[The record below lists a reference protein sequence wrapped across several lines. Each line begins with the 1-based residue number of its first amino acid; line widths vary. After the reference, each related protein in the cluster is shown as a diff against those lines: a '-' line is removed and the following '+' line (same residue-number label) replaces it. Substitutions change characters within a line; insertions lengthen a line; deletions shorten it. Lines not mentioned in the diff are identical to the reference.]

1 VLPPPER
8 EKVKTLSEALAK
20 RPQLAL
26 KIQGRFNPVAD
37 GEALKSM
44 AIRHEIAGRAGRVV
58 GPDEDAGPM
67 DVSNPL
73 VQLAIETMVAERI
86 SPDALAAAKESAA
99 KQAAVTD
106 KKAGKAAVLPPDQSR
121 ELYTALLQ
129 KLVQAHPVTDVRLN
143 ELARERAEA
152 IKQEFMTA
160 GTIDEKRLTVLEP
173 SATEGEAKETVSSGL
188 NLDVR
193 R

>member
-1 VLPPPER
+1 
-8 EKVKTLSEALAK
+8 
-20 RPQLAL
+20 
-26 KIQGRFNPVAD
+26 
-37 GEALKSM
+37 
-44 AIRHEIAGRAGRVV
+44 
-58 GPDEDAGPM
+58 
-67 DVSNPL
+67 
-73 VQLAIETMVAERI
+73 
-86 SPDALAAAKESAA
+86 
-99 KQAAVTD
+99 
-106 KKAGKAAVLPPDQSR
+106 
-121 ELYTALLQ
+121 
-129 KLVQAHPVTDVRLN
+129 LN